1 MNHHW
6 DAISY
11 TPIHKSELMLN
22 TIEERFD
29 YVHYAGNAADT
40 GQRWLCQSMVN
51 IQVSTCPPVT
61 EGYSTLCWLSAK
73 HTDGGKGAG
82 GQWGGT
88 GDQKGLFSIMS
99 FIQLL
104 RKLLILVDMF
114 C

>member
-1 MNHHW
+1 
-6 DAISY
+6 
-11 TPIHKSELMLN
+11 MLS

-29 YVHYAGNAADT
+29 YAHYAGNAAAT
-40 GQRWLCQSMVN
+40 GQMWLCQSMVN

-61 EGYSTLCWLSAK
+61 EGYSTLRWLSAK
-73 HTDGGKGAG
+73 HADGGQGAG

-88 GDQKGLFSIMS
+88 GDQQGLFSIRS

-104 RKLLILVDMF
+104 TKLLIWVDVF